1 MIRLRITPD
10 GRIRGLWTDDIGFT
24 EFGECVAR
32 RASHVEF
39 DRRRQCWTVR
49 EAVPRGRFRR
59 WIQRL
64 LPHAT
69 GRVVYR
75 SATRSAA
82 LEWEQRHFQPG
93 SLGWSERGL
102 L

>member
-1 MIRLRITPD
+1 MIRLWITSD
-10 GRIRGLWTDDIGFT
+10 GRIRGLWADAIGFT
-24 EFGECVAR
+24 ELGECVVR

-49 EAVPRGRFRR
+49 EAVPRGRLRR

-64 LPHAT
+64 LRYPM
-69 GRVVYR
+69 GRVVCR

-93 SLGWSERGL
+93 SLGGAERGL

>member
-10 GRIRGLWTDDIGFT
+10 GRICGLWADDIVLT
-24 EFGECVAR
+24 EFGECAVH

-49 EAVPRGRFRR
+49 EAIPCGRFRR

-64 LPHAT
+64 LRCPM
-69 GRVVYR
+69 GRVVCR
-75 SATRSAA
+75 SVTRSAA

-93 SLGWSERGL
+93 SLGWSEHGL